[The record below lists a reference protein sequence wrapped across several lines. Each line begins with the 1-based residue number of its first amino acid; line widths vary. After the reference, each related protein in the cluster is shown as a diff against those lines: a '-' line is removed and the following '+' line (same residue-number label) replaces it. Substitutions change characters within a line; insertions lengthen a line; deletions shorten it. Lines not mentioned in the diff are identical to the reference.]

1 MQAEGASEEGTEDD
15 DLRSVALR
23 NAQSILLT
31 RNRAEEELVAAKQ
44 ALETS
49 SNELGQ
55 SLAVMRATLEAATDG
70 IFVTTADGRAT
81 HFNKKFLTIW
91 GLDPEQ
97 VEGQSHLD
105 IASRVAHL
113 FEDPDGVA
121 ARIHEIYA
129 SPKDE
134 LNDLLY
140 LADGRT
146 FERVSRFLD
155 GSPQSGRVWSFRDI
169 TARTRAEEA
178 LRDEARML
186 NLLNQTG
193 STIAAT
199 LDLSAVLQS
208 VTDAATQ
215 LSGAKFGAFFY
226 KSVDERGE
234 AYDLYTLSGA
244 PREAF
249 EAFGHP
255 RPTPVFSPTFK
266 GEGPVRSDDITVDGR
281 YGRWGPHYGM
291 PRGHLPVRSYLA
303 VPVTL
308 RNGETIGG
316 LLFGHP
322 EAAVF
327 NERTQRLV
335 EGVAAHA
342 SVALDNARLY
352 EEMKRTALERE
363 RLVEAERA
371 ARAQTER
378 VSRLKDQFLATLSHE
393 LRTPLT
399 AILGW
404 SKVLMRTK
412 GDPANLDKALNAIA
426 RNAAAQAKLIDDL
439 LDMNRIISGKV
450 RLDVQPT
457 DLASVI
463 DEAID
468 SVRPALDAK
477 GLKLRKILDPLA
489 GPVFGDPNRLQQVVW
504 NLLSNAVKF
513 TPRDGRIEVVLSR
526 VNSHVEISV
535 TDSGIG
541 IDPSFIPHV
550 FDRFRQA
557 DSSTTR
563 SQGGLG
569 LGLSIVKH
577 LVELHGG
584 TVHAKSEGDRRG
596 ASFIAALP
604 LASVYRNTEREHPT
618 TQSGGNTGYDLIE
631 LHGVKVLVIDDDSD
645 ARELVKQ
652 LLVECHA
659 DVTTAE
665 SASEGLRLLPSL
677 RPNVLVSDIGMPD
690 CDGYEFIRRVRRLT
704 FEDGG
709 RTPAIALT
717 AFARS
722 EDRTMAMRAGFQVH
736 VAKPIE
742 PHELMATVAS
752 LAGRTQAQSL

>member
-1 MQAEGASEEGTEDD
+1 MQAKDASEERAEDD

-23 NAQSILLT
+23 NAQSILLA

-44 ALETS
+44 ALES
-49 SNELGQ
+49 SSQELEQ

-70 IFVTTADGRAT
+70 ILVTTADGRAT

-91 GLDPEQ
+91 GLDLGQ
-97 VEGQSHLD
+97 VNGESHFD

-121 ARIHEIYA
+121 ARIHGIYG
-129 SPKDE
+129 SPEDE
-134 LNDLLY
+134 LTDLLN
-140 LADGRT
+140 LVDGRT
-146 FERVSRFLD
+146 FERVSRFLN
-155 GSPQSGRVWSFRDI
+155 GSPESGRVWSFRDV
-169 TARTRAEEA
+169 TAGRRAEEA

-193 STIAAT
+193 SSIAAS
-199 LDLSAVLQS
+199 LDLSSVLQN

-226 KSVDERGE
+226 NSVDERGD

-249 EAFGHP
+249 EEFGHP
-255 RPTPVFSPTFK
+255 RPTPVFAPTFK
-266 GEGPVRSDDITVDGR
+266 GEGSVRSDDITADAR
-281 YGRWGPHYGM
+281 YGRWGPHFGM
-291 PRGHLPVRSYLA
+291 PRRHLPVRSYLA

-322 EAAVF
+322 EAGVF

-352 EEMKRTALERE
+352 EEMKRTVQERD

-378 VSRLKDQFLATLSHE
+378 ASRLKDEFLATLSHE

-399 AILGW
+399 AIMGW
-404 SKVLMRTK
+404 SKVLVRSK
-412 GDPANLDKALNAIA
+412 SAPANLDKGLEAIA

-463 DEAID
+463 DEALD
-468 SVRPALDAK
+468 SVRPAADAK
-477 GLKLRKILDPLA
+477 SQKLRKILDPLA
-489 GPVFGDPNRLQQVVW
+489 GPVSGDPNRLQQVVW

-513 TPRDGRIEVVLSR
+513 TPRGGRIEIVLSR
-526 VNSHVEISV
+526 VNSHVEIGV

-569 LGLSIVKH
+569 LGLSIVKQ

-584 TVHAKSEGDRRG
+584 TVHARSEGEGRG
-596 ASFIAALP
+596 ATFIAALP
-604 LASVYRNTEREHPT
+604 LAAVYRDAEREHPT
-618 TQSGGNTGYDLIE
+618 TQSGGITSYDLIE
-631 LHGVKVLVIDDDSD
+631 LHGVKVLVVDDDPD

-665 SASEGLRLLPSL
+665 SAFEGLRLLPSF
-677 RPNVLVSDIGMPD
+677 RPHVLVSDIGMPH
-690 CDGYEFIRRVRRLT
+690 CDGYEFMRRVRRLT
-704 FEDGG
+704 LEDGG

-722 EDRTMAMRAGFQVH
+722 EDRTMAMRAGYQVH

-742 PHELMATVAS
+742 PHELMVTVAS
-752 LAGRTQAQSL
+752 LAGRVQAQSL